1 MLHKYGGQLDGADD
15 RRTSLVMFACQHG
28 AMKCLLY
35 LRRRGIDMSVTDCG
49 GDTPGHWAAFAGSP
63 TAIQLLHH
71 WGVDFSIKD
80 DEGFTPLDRARQA
93 QHIDCVHLLETRI
106 VPQPPKSEEY
116 TILGL
121 AVHLFRR
128 YLLNY
133 VPCLMLAAFM
143 ATQAC
148 IWTYSMRA
156 GFNLLQSTKTEAPS
170 VWFICVCAP
179 VLFLYNVFADPGYLS
194 KRPAYDSAVEDIVNL
209 LEDDGTLRRVYCQEV
224 KLAHQLPPTDSPVDF
239 EALHIRSRMDPSRVC
254 FTCHIFKDHRTKHC
268 ADCNRCVSLMDHHCM
283 WLNNCVG
290 QLNGRSFVTL
300 CALVFLWTGFF
311 SVVLGLSFIVGPR
324 PRWIVGV
331 PLLGAIITSAAFCLQ
346 FALPMLWSQIECIL
360 LNVTTNEQFN
370 AMRYAHFFAAVI
382 NDDGTIREELNNPFD
397 GGSYRRNCWQF
408 WTRTRHTHVNY
419 SNPHPRPCQG
429 SAFPLALSFNNPVR
443 RLLWATQH
451 LMRRTSARG
460 SPALERNGSAC
471 RSRKPSE

>member
-1 MLHKYGGQLDGADD
+1 MHWAALGGASLDLLRGQDVVDVEIFSPSPLLSFLLIEADADPNARTLNGQTAMHWAVSSDNVAGLRMLHKYGGQLDGADD

-156 GFNLLQSTKTEAPS
+156 GGYSRWSRLRVQPS
-170 VWFICVCAP
+170 
-179 VLFLYNVFADPGYLS
+179 S
-194 KRPAYDSAVEDIVNL
+194 E
-209 LEDDGTLRRVYCQEV
+209 
-224 KLAHQLPPTDSPVDF
+224 HQD
-239 EALHIRSRMDPSRVC
+239 
-254 FTCHIFKDHRTKHC
+254 
-268 ADCNRCVSLMDHHCM
+268 
-283 WLNNCVG
+283 
-290 QLNGRSFVTL
+290 
-300 CALVFLWTGFF
+300 
-311 SVVLGLSFIVGPR
+311 
-324 PRWIVGV
+324 
-331 PLLGAIITSAAFCLQ
+331 
-346 FALPMLWSQIECIL
+346 
-360 LNVTTNEQFN
+360 
-370 AMRYAHFFAAVI
+370 
-382 NDDGTIREELNNPFD
+382 
-397 GGSYRRNCWQF
+397 
-408 WTRTRHTHVNY
+408 
-419 SNPHPRPCQG
+419 
-429 SAFPLALSFNNPVR
+429 
-443 RLLWATQH
+443 
-451 LMRRTSARG
+451 
-460 SPALERNGSAC
+460 
-471 RSRKPSE
+471 